1 MLRMLTAAALALT
14 IVACSDDDP
23 EPAPSDYYLQLT
35 FAPAAVTVAKGGNAT
50 VNLFVTRGG
59 LYPGTVT
66 LAVEGLPAN
75 VTGTFVPATLPAG
88 VSNSI
93 LTISAGAQAAAGSC
107 AFTIRASGPDVDD
120 AVTPAISCV
129 VTP

>member
-1 MLRMLTAAALALT
+1 MLRQLTAAALALT
-14 IVACSDDDP
+14 IVGCSDNNP
-23 EPAPSDYYLQLT
+23 EPAPSDYYLDLT
-35 FAPAAVTVAKGGNAT
+35 FAPAAVTVARGESAT
-50 VNLFVTRGG
+50 INLFVTRGG
-59 LYPGTVT
+59 LYPGTIT
-66 LAVEGLPAN
+66 LTVEGLPAN
-75 VTGTFVPATLPAG
+75 VTGTFVPATLPSG

-93 LTISAGAQAAAGSC
+93 LTISAGAQPAVGSC